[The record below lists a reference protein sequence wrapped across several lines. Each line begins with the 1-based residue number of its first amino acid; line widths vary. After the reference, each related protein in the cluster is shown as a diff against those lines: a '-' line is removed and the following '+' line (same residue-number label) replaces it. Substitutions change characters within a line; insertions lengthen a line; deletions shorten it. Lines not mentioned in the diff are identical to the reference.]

1 MSALANPYVPS
12 APVGIGGE
20 VIAHLDEQ
28 LASARRLLD
37 AVLRQGAH
45 TRRQDVDAV
54 LGCLT
59 EIQGEMER
67 RGRLEQVRTAVLT
80 RAAAELGIAPHL
92 VTLDALASLM
102 TPTEG
107 DAARQRSAE
116 LRGLLAE
123 VQREH
128 VINRALMRQE
138 LAFLEHLTRMLGAE
152 EDTGYGPGGTL
163 NAPSGAPRPAPT
175 AHRVLDLKA

>member
-1 MSALANPYVPS
+1 MSALANPYLPTVP
-12 APVGIGGE
+12 AGLGGE
-20 VIAHLDEQ
+20 VLSHLDDQ

-37 AVLRQGAH
+37 AVLRQGAA

-67 RGRLEQVRTAVLT
+67 RGRLEQVRTSVLT
-80 RAAAELGIAPHL
+80 RAASELGMAAHL
-92 VTLDALASLM
+92 VTLDALATLM
-102 TPTEG
+102 SPAEG
-107 DAARQRSAE
+107 ETARRRSAE

-138 LAFLEHLTRMLGAE
+138 LAFLEHLTRLLGAE
-152 EDTGYGPGGTL
+152 EDTGYGPAGTL
-163 NAPSGAPRPAPT
+163 NSPSASPRPAQT